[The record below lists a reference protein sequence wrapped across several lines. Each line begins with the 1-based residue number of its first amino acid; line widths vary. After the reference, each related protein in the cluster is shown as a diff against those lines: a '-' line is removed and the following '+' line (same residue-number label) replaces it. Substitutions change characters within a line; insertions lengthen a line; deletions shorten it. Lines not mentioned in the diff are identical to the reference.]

1 MTTSG
6 HTARRRGPTQAD
18 VARMAGVSQ
27 SAVSYIANDIAAS
40 RIPEVTRWRVL
51 AAIEELGYVPDR
63 AARSLR
69 TRKTLTLACI
79 IPDITNPFYPAFQR
93 GIQDASVRHGY
104 DVLIYNTDGDPERE
118 ARVLR
123 SVQQG
128 RVDGVVTVLFH
139 QSAIALRD
147 LLDRGIAV
155 VRFES
160 TRKHA
165 GLWPIDN
172 LYVDNAAAARAVIT
186 HLIQRGH
193 TRIGVIT
200 GRKGPRP
207 ARLFG
212 YLHALTEHGIEPD
225 DRLVRE
231 GDFQERGAQLA
242 MRELLA
248 LTDPPTAIFA
258 VNDLMAIGAILA
270 IREAGL
276 RIPEDIAVTG
286 FDDIPAA
293 QFVHPTLTTIAQH
306 PERLGS
312 RAAEM
317 LLERLNGTAP
327 DHGRCEEMP
336 FELVVRESS

>member
-1 MTTSG
+1 MAPSTDA
-6 HTARRRGPTQAD
+6 ARGRGATQSD
-18 VARMAGVSQ
+18 VARLAGVSQ
-27 SAVSYIANDIAAS
+27 ATVSYVVTDTPAI
-40 RIPEVTRWRVL
+40 RIPEATRRRIL
-51 AAIEELGYVPDR
+51 AAIAELGYVPDR

-69 TRKTLTLACI
+69 TRKTQTLACI

-93 GIQDASVRHGY
+93 GIQDAAGHHGY
-104 DVLIYNTDGDPERE
+104 DVLIYNTDGDAHRE

-139 QSAIALRD
+139 QTATQLRD

-160 TRKHA
+160 TRKAA

-207 ARLFG
+207 ARVLG
-212 YLHALTEHGIEPD
+212 YLQALTEHGIAPD
-225 DRLVRE
+225 ERLVRE
-231 GDFQERGAQLA
+231 GEFQERGAQLA

-248 LTDPPTAIFA
+248 LAAPPTAIFA

-276 RIPEDIAVTG
+276 RVPDDIAVTG

-293 QFVHPTLTTIAQH
+293 QVVHPTLTTIAQH
-306 PERLGS
+306 PERLGR
-312 RAAEM
+312 RAADM

-336 FELVVRESS
+336 FALVVRESS

>member
-1 MTTSG
+1 M
-6 HTARRRGPTQAD
+6 
-18 VARMAGVSQ
+18 
-27 SAVSYIANDIAAS
+27 
-40 RIPEVTRWRVL
+40 
-51 AAIEELGYVPDR
+51 
-63 AARSLR
+63 
-69 TRKTLTLACI
+69 
-79 IPDITNPFYPAFQR
+79 
-93 GIQDASVRHGY
+93 
-104 DVLIYNTDGDPERE
+104 
-118 ARVLR
+118 
-123 SVQQG
+123 
-128 RVDGVVTVLFH
+128 FH

-160 TRKHA
+160 TRKEA
-165 GLWPIDN
+165 GPWPIDN
-172 LYVDNAAAARAVIT
+172 LYVDNSAAARTVVT

-225 DRLVRE
+225 DQLVRE

-248 LTDPPTAIFA
+248 LANPPTAIFA

-317 LLERLNGTAP
+317 LLERLKGTAP